1 MLFKLKSNGKSG
13 NKMVLSESK
22 KKANRNWDKKW
33 DGRIILQTDE
43 WQNYLLM
50 AKESEENLTKIEMLI
65 KIFGKSQ
72 KVQIEVQNLSK
83 L

>member
-1 MLFKLKSNGKSG
+1 
-13 NKMVLSESK
+13 MVLSESK

>member
-1 MLFKLKSNGKSG
+1 
-13 NKMVLSESK
+13 MVLSESK

-33 DGRIILQTDE
+33 DRRIILQTDE
-43 WQNYLLM
+43 WQNYLLR
-50 AKESEENLTKIEMLI
+50 AKESEENLTKIEILI

-72 KVQIEVQNLSK
+72 KVQIEDQKFIK

>member
-22 KKANRNWDKKW
+22 KKANRKWDKKW

-43 WQNYLLM
+43 
-50 AKESEENLTKIEMLI
+50 
-65 KIFGKSQ
+65 
-72 KVQIEVQNLSK
+72 
-83 L
+83 

>member
-1 MLFKLKSNGKSG
+1 
-13 NKMVLSESK
+13 MVLSESK
-22 KKANRNWDKKW
+22 KKANRKWDKKW

-72 KVQIEVQNLSK
+72 KVQIEFQNLSK

>member
-1 MLFKLKSNGKSG
+1 
-13 NKMVLSESK
+13 
-22 KKANRNWDKKW
+22 
-33 DGRIILQTDE
+33 
-43 WQNYLLM
+43 M